1 MARTPINYYFEIEHC
16 SSAFWVICH
25 FQCPESI
32 CKCICVRVLC
42 VPVHTLSSAVP
53 VRPFSNFFRD
63 FKIGSTAP
71 MLRRL
76 KVLGS
81 RMVWGQ
87 GWLGSF
93 GCVKHKNAL
102 GGLFLDVMSCAT
114 AQLYQDCPRSSALSP
129 TWTLYNYLSGRC
141 TIPMIC
147 CMCCPR
153 FLWAQSAHFVPG
165 ASGAFLLLFVGL
177 VTCRILKIWTGW
189 FL

>member
-16 SSAFWVICH
+16 SSAFWAICH

-32 CKCICVRVLC
+32 CKCIYVRVLC
-42 VPVHTLSSAVP
+42 VPVHTHSSAVP

-102 GGLFLDVMSCAT
+102 GGTVLGCDELCNRT
-114 AQLYQDCPRSSALSP
+114 A
-129 TWTLYNYLSGRC
+129 
-141 TIPMIC
+141 
-147 CMCCPR
+147 
-153 FLWAQSAHFVPG
+153 VPG
-165 ASGAFLLLFVGL
+165 LPKILCLVSHLDSLQLPVRKMHNSHDLLYVSPQIPLGSECPFCAWSIRGFLAAFCGL
-177 VTCRILKIWTGW
+177 GDMSYP
-189 FL
+189 